1 MIGAP
6 AGSTGRR
13 PGLVLGVI
21 VHVRLPAGVCMAVR
35 GRRRAMGDELS
46 VTVRRERG
54 VVIAEVTG
62 DIEISTVAGLRERLF
77 GLADSGQPLIVDLNR
92 VTFIDST
99 GLGVLV
105 GAARRAAVHG
115 GSLHAVCSRPQTR
128 KLLWL
133 TGVDRRIPLTATV
146 DGALMLLAPPRD
158 APG

>member
-1 MIGAP
+1 
-6 AGSTGRR
+6 
-13 PGLVLGVI
+13 
-21 VHVRLPAGVCMAVR
+21 
-35 GRRRAMGDELS
+35 MGDELS

-54 VVIAEVTG
+54 AVIAEVTG
-62 DIEISTVAGLRERLF
+62 DIDMSTVAGLRERLF

-92 VTFIDST
+92 ITFIDSA

-105 GAARRAAVHG
+105 GTARHANEHG

-133 TGVDRRIPLTATV
+133 TGVDRRIPLSATV
-146 DGALMLLAPPRD
+146 DGALMLLTASRD

>member
-1 MIGAP
+1 
-6 AGSTGRR
+6 
-13 PGLVLGVI
+13 
-21 VHVRLPAGVCMAVR
+21 
-35 GRRRAMGDELS
+35 MGDKLS

-54 VVIAEVTG
+54 AVIAEVTG
-62 DIEISTVAGLRERLF
+62 DIDMSAVAGLRERLF

-92 VTFIDST
+92 ITFIGSA

-105 GAARRAAVHG
+105 GAARRADVHG

-133 TGVDRRIPLTATV
+133 TGVDRRIPLSATM
-146 DGALMLLAPPRD
+146 DGALMLLTASRD

>member
-1 MIGAP
+1 
-6 AGSTGRR
+6 
-13 PGLVLGVI
+13 
-21 VHVRLPAGVCMAVR
+21 
-35 GRRRAMGDELS
+35 MGDELS

-62 DIEISTVAGLRERLF
+62 VMDMSTVAGLRERLF
-77 GLADSGQPLIVDLNR
+77 GLADSGHPLIVDLNR
-92 VTFIDST
+92 ISFIDSA

-105 GAARRAAVHG
+105 GAARRAGVHG
-115 GSLHAVCSRPQTR
+115 SSLHAVCSRPQTR

-146 DGALMLLAPPRD
+146 DGALMLLMASRD